1 MAPLKSEPP
10 GMERDSKGNAIPLK
24 QRTRDD
30 QEKAKLGKIARAKP
44 GPSAKKSGR

>member
-1 MAPLKSEPP
+1 MHAEQAGSA
-10 GMERDSKGNAIPLK
+10 DSKCNAIPLK

-44 GPSAKKSGR
+44 KGKLRK